1 MAKQK
6 VEIEVDV
13 PDGYELTGEYRR
25 PNEGDVYLSGSG
37 GINIC
42 AGDGDFNR
50 LIMRRV
56 KQYREPVLPADYGKQ
71 CEFSDAGKT
80 WVMDNLGW
88 WHPTSGW
95 RSLDRSLDDHGE
107 YWNHCRI
114 EKEST

>member
-13 PDGYELTGEYRR
+13 PDGYEATGEFRT
-25 PNEGDVYLSGSG
+25 PVNSQDIFLLDAHGSIRTG
-37 GINIC
+37 GHYWGVPRII
-42 AGDGDFNR
+42 
-50 LIMRRV
+50 LRRV

-71 CEFSDAGKT
+71 CEFSDDGKT

-95 RSLDRSLDDHGE
+95 RSIDDHGE